1 MLRKRI
7 VAAVVAA
14 GRYLALGCGV
24 SLD

>member
-7 VAAVVAA
+7 VAAVVSA

>member
-24 SLD
+24 SLG